1 MIYLDN
7 AATTK
12 PKYFAK
18 KHRRFWLN
26 TNTIYSEREQRAFK
40 KAEQTIREC
49 LHITGGFIFPTR
61 SATDSVEWLTKHFD
75 KDVCVCDN
83 SVHNAVFDNCVFFGV
98 NYIKESDSY
107 LLFHSYINQV
117 TGYKQPIPPFFRF
130 FRSINERRKCKIFS
144 AVDLTAAIGKTEL
157 NKKIIKYADAL
168 FWSGH
173 KFGCEKG
180 IGGIWVSDRLLEYMK
195 GKSSYKNMH
204 DLLHGTVALPSFM
217 AMAEA
222 MKHAVKNIERKE
234 RKYKYI
240 YNTFINA
247 LRKNQIPF
255 SELKFEIPKTYSINA
270 VEIKDVSASALQQW
284 LAQKKI
290 YIGTGGSACDEEED
304 YRVLKW
310 HGVSKERAR
319 SFIRISFNEHNKKGE
334 VKRLAKSIKKFK
346 KEYCAC

>member
-18 KHRRFWLN
+18 KYKRFWLN
-26 TNTIYSEREQRAFK
+26 TNTAYSEREQRAYIQ
-40 KAEQTIREC
+40 AEETIREC

-61 SATDSVEWLTKHFD
+61 SATDSVEWLTKFFD
-75 KDVCVCDN
+75 KDTCVCNN
-83 SVHNAVFDNCVFFGV
+83 SVHNAVFDNCAFFGV

-107 LLFHSYINQV
+107 LLFHSYTNQV
-117 TGYKQPIPPFFRF
+117 TGYKEPIPPFFRF
-130 FRSINERRKCKIFS
+130 FRSINERRKCDIFR
-144 AVDLTAAIGKTEL
+144 AYDLTAAIGKVKI
-157 NKKIIKYADAL
+157 NKNITKSADAL

-180 IGGIWVSDRLLEYMK
+180 IGGIWVSDRLFEYMK
-195 GKSSYKNMH
+195 GKPSYKNLH
-204 DLLHGTVALPSFM
+204 GLLHGTVALPSFM

-222 MKHAVKNIERKE
+222 MKHAVKNIDRKE
-234 RKYKYI
+234 RKYKYL

-255 SELKFEIPKTYSINA
+255 LELNFEIPKTYSINA
-270 VEIKDVSASALQQW
+270 VEIKDVSAKALQNY
-284 LAQKKI
+284 LAQKEI
-290 YIGTGGSACDEEED
+290 YIGTGGSACDEAED
-304 YRVLKW
+304 FRILKRYN
-310 HGVSKERAR
+310 VSDESAR

-334 VKRLAKSIKKFK
+334 VKRLAKEIKKFK